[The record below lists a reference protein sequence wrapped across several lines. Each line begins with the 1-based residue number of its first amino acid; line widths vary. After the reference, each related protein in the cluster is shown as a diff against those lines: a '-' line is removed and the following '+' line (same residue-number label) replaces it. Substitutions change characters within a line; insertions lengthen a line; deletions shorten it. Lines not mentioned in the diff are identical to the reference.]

1 MIRIRQ
7 GTEIAWPHRFQFGP
21 TNVRNRRNLVLAARS
36 GEGLFSADFV
46 EEVESSRI
54 LGIWRQRL
62 PIEAARQLSA

>member
-1 MIRIRQ
+1 MI
-7 GTEIAWPHRFQFGP
+7 
-21 TNVRNRRNLVLAARS
+21 
-36 GEGLFSADFV
+36 GLRLDKRVIDAVAHLCERLLSADFV